1 MYHIFIHS
9 TVSGHLGC
17 FHVLAIVNS
26 AAMNIWVHVSFLIM
40 IFSWYMP
47 SSGITWSHT
56 SFTPSSLSNL
66 HIVLH
71 IGYINLHSHQ
81 QCQRVPFFPHHQ
93 HLLLVDIFDDGVRW
107 YLSVVLIFISLIIND
122 VRHLFMCLLT
132 ICAWYLLRKLT
143 L

>member
-1 MYHIFIHS
+1 MVIHLS
-9 TVSGHLGC
+9 TDGDLGY
-17 FHVLAIVNS
+17 FYLLAIVNS

-81 QCQRVPFFPHHQ
+81 QCQRVPFFPHPQ
-93 HLLLVDIFDDGVRW
+93 HLLLVDIFDDGVR
-107 YLSVVLIFISLIIND
+107 
-122 VRHLFMCLLT
+122 
-132 ICAWYLLRKLT
+132 
-143 L
+143 